1 MTSQMPRRLPLVTLV
16 AAAAWGSLAQAQG
29 TDTLSTIVVEGTQQ
43 VPGELSLSPRSSPAP
58 AADAGEWL
66 RRLNGVEGI
75 RMGGHGLDPVI
86 RGQQGNSLNVLIDGG
101 YVFGGCPNR
110 MDPPTAYAPLH
121 SIDRVTVSKGVTT
134 LQHGAGGSGGT
145 VLFER
150 SAPEF
155 QGDAVGQQGSVGASY
170 DDNGERVGLYANLK
184 AGNQQGYLQV
194 FGEHQ
199 NASDYED
206 GDGQRIHSGFE
217 TTSGGITL
225 GLTPSENT
233 ELALGYEAVRERD
246 VKFAGAGMD
255 SPESDNDSVRLRLDH
270 AFSDTLSMEN
280 RLQYTTIDHVMD
292 NYSLR
297 AEPMMKMRSPTESDT
312 FTWKSMFTQQLADS
326 DLRYGVNVLQN
337 ERDAEIIND
346 STDKLMFNSWPDVTT
361 RQAGAFAELDHY
373 LGERTIVSGGL
384 RLDYSEA
391 SADGANDPSENP
403 MNGGLPAAAFYK
415 KVYGVE
421 GDLDHDAW
429 LVGAFLRGEQR
440 LNESDSV
447 FASLSRAERDA
458 DATERYFAKNDWVGN
473 PELDPEV
480 HHQLDLGF
488 ERRLDMA
495 GFEVV
500 AFADRVDDYIFR
512 SANADGVSTY
522 RNIDATLYG
531 LELTGDLRWA
541 HNWETRGQLS
551 WVRGDNLDD
560 GGALSDIAPL
570 RGQLSQFYVA
580 DAWEAGLTA
589 RFSDDQDRLG
599 PDEVATSGYV
609 VLDAEAAWQWQALT
623 LRTGVSNLLDKT
635 YSDFLNRN
643 RSSSDPLL
651 SSDPDSAELPLNE
664 PGRSVWLAVDYAF

>member
-1 MTSQMPRRLPLVTLV
+1 M
-16 AAAAWGSLAQAQG
+16 
-29 TDTLSTIVVEGTQQ
+29 
-43 VPGELSLSPRSSPAP
+43 
-58 AADAGEWL
+58 
-66 RRLNGVEGI
+66 
-75 RMGGHGLDPVI
+75 
-86 RGQQGNSLNVLIDGG
+86 
-101 YVFGGCPNR
+101 
-110 MDPPTAYAPLH
+110 
-121 SIDRVTVSKGVTT
+121 
-134 LQHGAGGSGGT
+134 
-145 VLFER
+145 
-150 SAPEF
+150 
-155 QGDAVGQQGSVGASY
+155 
-170 DDNGERVGLYANLK
+170 
-184 AGNQQGYLQV
+184 
-194 FGEHQ
+194 
-199 NASDYED
+199 
-206 GDGQRIHSGFE
+206 
-217 TTSGGITL
+217 
-225 GLTPSENT
+225 
-233 ELALGYEAVRERD
+233 
-246 VKFAGAGMD
+246 
-255 SPESDNDSVRLRLDH
+255 
-270 AFSDTLSMEN
+270 
-280 RLQYTTIDHVMD
+280 
-292 NYSLR
+292 
-297 AEPMMKMRSPTESDT
+297 
-312 FTWKSMFTQQLADS
+312 
-326 DLRYGVNVLQN
+326 
-337 ERDAEIIND
+337 
-346 STDKLMFNSWPDVTT
+346 
-361 RQAGAFAELDHY
+361 
-373 LGERTIVSGGL
+373 
-384 RLDYSEA
+384 DYSEA
-391 SADGANDPSENP
+391 SAD
-403 MNGGLPAAAFYK
+403 AAYQSSDSGVVAADLYRN
-415 KVYGVE
+415 VYGVE

-447 FASLSRAERDA
+447 FASVSRAERDA

-541 HNWETRGQLS
+541 HHWES
-551 WVRGDNLDD
+551 
-560 GGALSDIAPL
+560 

-643 RSSSDPLL
+643 RSSSDPFL
-651 SSDPDSAELPLNE
+651 SSDPESAELPLNE

>member
-1 MTSQMPRRLPLVTLV
+1 
-16 AAAAWGSLAQAQG
+16 
-29 TDTLSTIVVEGTQQ
+29 
-43 VPGELSLSPRSSPAP
+43 
-58 AADAGEWL
+58 
-66 RRLNGVEGI
+66 
-75 RMGGHGLDPVI
+75 
-86 RGQQGNSLNVLIDGG
+86 
-101 YVFGGCPNR
+101 
-110 MDPPTAYAPLH
+110 
-121 SIDRVTVSKGVTT
+121 
-134 LQHGAGGSGGT
+134 
-145 VLFER
+145 
-150 SAPEF
+150 
-155 QGDAVGQQGSVGASY
+155 
-170 DDNGERVGLYANLK
+170 
-184 AGNQQGYLQV
+184 
-194 FGEHQ
+194 
-199 NASDYED
+199 
-206 GDGQRIHSGFE
+206 
-217 TTSGGITL
+217 
-225 GLTPSENT
+225 
-233 ELALGYEAVRERD
+233 
-246 VKFAGAGMD
+246 
-255 SPESDNDSVRLRLDH
+255 
-270 AFSDTLSMEN
+270 MEN

-337 ERDAEIIND
+337 ERDADIIND

-384 RLDYSEA
+384 RVDSPEA

-500 AFADRVDDYIFR
+500 AFADRVATTTSSGQR
-512 SANADGVSTY
+512 MPSGVSTY

-531 LELTGDLRWA
+531 LELSGDLRWA

-643 RSSSDPLL
+643 RSSSDPFL